1 MKLTIGTIH
10 IWVYCRQPGCGVQYN
25 HNNKK
30 FESRVPDLVRGAEQI
45 KYLAENFKTELDQQ
59 NKILEKI
66 NRDTAKYE
74 IKMKKIDNKFDKVIA
89 ASNFDQRVKY
99 YVYAN
104 IALCILLLILQ

>member
-1 MKLTIGTIH
+1 MLDNKGLTQQQIND
-10 IWVYCRQPGCGVQYN
+10 QLAK
-25 HNNKK
+25 NNKK